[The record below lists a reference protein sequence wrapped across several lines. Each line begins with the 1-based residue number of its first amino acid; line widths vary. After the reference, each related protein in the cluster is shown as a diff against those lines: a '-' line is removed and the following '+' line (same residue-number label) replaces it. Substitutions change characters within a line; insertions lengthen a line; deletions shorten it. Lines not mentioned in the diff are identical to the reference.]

1 MGFDVIDGEL
11 WDEETGE
18 YAGPASGWISGDE
31 TPEDLALLVMRKR
44 MDIEANILA
53 EKAKMDAVV
62 ENFRKMIGKHQ
73 ARLEWLEHQYNAQ
86 LQDYAMSQ
94 LPRKAD
100 GTLKAKTWTC
110 PFGTV
115 AFRTVAPKVAV
126 EAEETALEWARKNC
140 PAAIK
145 LKESILVSQLP
156 EPIRTAM
163 LEHPEDAKKA
173 GFVVHEETQA
183 VTIKTIGDK

>member
-1 MGFDVIDGEL
+1 MYTPHGNTPVTI
-11 WDEETGE
+11 
-18 YAGPASGWISGDE
+18 PMCASRLSG
-31 TPEDLALLVMRKR
+31 
-44 MDIEANILA
+44 ANQ
-53 EKAKMDAVV
+53 
-62 ENFRKMIGKHQ
+62 N
-73 ARLEWLEHQYNAQ
+73 NAQ
-86 LQDYAMSQ
+86 LADYAMSQ

-115 AFRTVAPKVAV
+115 GFRTIAPKVAV
-126 EAEETALEWARKNC
+126 EAEDVALEWAKRNC

-183 VTIKTIGDK
+183 VTIKTIG

>member
-11 WDEETGE
+11 WDDETGE
-18 YAGPASGWISGDE
+18 YAGPASGWIRGDE
-31 TPEDLALLVMRKR
+31 SPEDLALLVMRKR
-44 MDIEANILA
+44 MDIEASILA
-53 EKAKMDAVV
+53 EKAKMDAIV

-73 ARLEWLEHQYNAQ
+73 ARLEWLEMHYGKELEA
-86 LQDYAMSQ
+86 YAMSQ

-100 GTLKAKTWTC
+100 GTLKGKTWTC

-115 AFRTVAPKVAV
+115 GFRTIAPKVAV
-126 EAEETALEWARKNC
+126 EAEDVALEWARKNC
-140 PAAIK
+140 PSAIK

-156 EPIRTAM
+156 EPIKAAM
-163 LEHPEDAKKA
+163 LEHPSDAKKA

-183 VTIKTIGDK
+183 VTIKTV

>member
-1 MGFDVIDGEL
+1 MGFDIIDGEL

-18 YAGPASGWISGDE
+18 YAGPASGWIKGNES
-31 TPEDLALLVMRKR
+31 PEDLALLVMRKR
-44 MDIEANILA
+44 MDVEANIMA

-73 ARLEWLEHQYNAQ
+73 ARLEWLEAQYNAQ

-100 GTLKAKTWTC
+100 GSLKGKTWMC
-110 PFGTV
+110 PYGTV
-115 AFRTVAPKVAV
+115 GFRTVAPRVAV
-126 EAEETALEWARKNC
+126 ESEDVALTWARNNC

-156 EPIRTAM
+156 EPIKSAM
-163 LEHPEDAKKA
+163 LEHPADALKA
-173 GFVVHEETQA
+173 GFVVHPEAQA
-183 VTIKTIGDK
+183 VTIKTV

>member
-1 MGFDVIDGEL
+1 MGFDIIDGEL

-18 YAGPASGWISGDE
+18 YAGPASGWIKGDE
-31 TPEDLALLVMRKR
+31 SPEDLALLVMRKR
-44 MDIEANILA
+44 MDIEASIEA
-53 EKAKMDAVV
+53 EKSKLDTITNNIV
-62 ENFRKMIGKHQ
+62 KMIARHT

-100 GTLKAKTWTC
+100 GTLRSKTWTC
-110 PFGTV
+110 PYGTV
-115 AFRTVAPKVAV
+115 GFRTIAPKVAV

-140 PAAIK
+140 PSAIK

-156 EPIRTAM
+156 EPIKAAM
-163 LEHPEDAKKA
+163 LEHPADAKKA
-173 GFVVHEETQA
+173 GFVVHPEAQA
-183 VTIKTIGDK
+183 VTIKTIG